1 MSVKNVTLYSL
12 PYVVGVAGI
21 LAVAQQAAPP
31 ITSLGVSHTATIGQ
45 TIPSQIVNRALKQ
58 KSIAHA
64 WREFYPPF
72 GDQDKIDRAKYGT
85 SNRC

>member
-31 ITSLGVSHTATIGQ
+31 ITSLGVSGRQ
-45 TIPSQIVNRALKQ
+45 YVVLFSGLPLVEF
-58 KSIAHA
+58 SIAL
-64 WREFYPPF
+64 
-72 GDQDKIDRAKYGT
+72 T
-85 SNRC
+85 